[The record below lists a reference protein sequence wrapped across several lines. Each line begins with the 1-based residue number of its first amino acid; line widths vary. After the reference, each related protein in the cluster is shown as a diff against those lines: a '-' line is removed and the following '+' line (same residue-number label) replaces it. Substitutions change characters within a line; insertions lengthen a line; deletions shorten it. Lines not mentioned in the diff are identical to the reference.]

1 MAAVEYK
8 VEFVNAPPSPERVL
22 LTLAR
27 ILAESRGVEIVKYRI
42 EEEKKTESV

>member
-1 MAAVEYK
+1 MSEYK

-27 ILAESRGVEIVKYRI
+27 LLAEARGMEIVDYKI
-42 EEEKKTESV
+42 KEANKTESI